1 MADKPA
7 YPGVDFPTVM
17 KKLQPNIPISL
28 IALSVLSFLC
38 VSCGKE
44 KLAPKIFTDTE
55 IAKLPDKTV
64 FKLGETPDFSGLELF
79 EVYTDSTRKS
89 TPHYKTEWTGNIFK
103 KGTSDVTVRARGREV
118 TFQIT
123 FNDELIETGLPV
135 LYIETE
141 NKKTIDS
148 KDEYVNANLI
158 IKKEGKTISENSLRI
173 KGRGNATWTYPKK
186 PYKLKLDKNA
196 SILGMEEAKDWV
208 LLANY
213 CDKTLLRTSIA
224 FQLSRLMH
232 FPWTPDDQFVEVV
245 LNGEYLGNYQ
255 ITEAIEQGSN
265 RIDIPKQGFIFERDG
280 YYNQEPKY
288 FVSALRGYGYSFK
301 NPDPE
306 DDLSDDQW
314 HYIKNYMDEFE
325 SVLASETFTDPL
337 NGYRSYI
344 DELSFVRWFVF
355 QNILANMDTNVYL
368 IKADMNDSKLSMGPV
383 WDFEWSIGIGWYDGV
398 RPRPA
403 DYYVWQSN
411 VFYYDRILQD
421 PYFKAK
427 VKELWNSIAIKDNI
441 LQHIEETTQLIAKS
455 QELNFKRWDIMNDRV
470 SAGGI
475 PMGSYENEVAC
486 DRQFFINHMN
496 WLASEISNY

>member
-1 MADKPA
+1 MYESDKIM
-7 YPGVDFPTVM
+7 M
-17 KKLQPNIPISL
+17 KNLQFNRLVSWM
-28 IALSVLSFLC
+28 ALSVFSFLF
-38 VSCGKE
+38 VSCEKE

-64 FKLGETPDFSGLELF
+64 FKLGETPDFSGLEVS
-79 EVYTDSTRKS
+79 EVYTDSTRKPTS
-89 TPHYKTEWTGNIFK
+89 HYKTEWTGNIFK
-103 KGTSDVTVRARGREV
+103 KGSSNVTVQARDREV

-123 FNDELIETGLPV
+123 FSDELIETGLPV

-141 NKKTIDS
+141 NEKAVDS
-148 KDEYVNANLI
+148 KDEYVNASLI
-158 IKKEGKTISENSLRI
+158 IKKEGETISENSLRI
-173 KGRGNATWTYPKK
+173 KGRGNATWSYPKK
-186 PYKLKLDKNA
+186 PYKLKLDTKT

-265 RIDIPKQGFIFERDG
+265 RIDIPEQGFIFERDG
-280 YYNQEPKY
+280 YYEQEPKH

-325 SVLASETFTDPL
+325 SVLASETFADPQ
-337 NGYRSYI
+337 NGYRRYI
-344 DELSFVRWFVF
+344 DELSFVRWFIF

-368 IKADMNDSKLSMGPV
+368 VKADMNDSKLSMGPV

-403 DYYVWQSN
+403 DYYVWQLN
-411 VFYYDRILQD
+411 AFYYDRLLQD
-421 PYFKAK
+421 PQFKAK
-427 VKELWNSIAIKDNI
+427 VKELWNSIAVTDDI
-441 LQHIEETTQLIAKS
+441 LQHIEETSQLIAKS
-455 QELNFKRWDIMNDRV
+455 QELNFKRWDIMNERV
-470 SAGGI
+470 SVGGI
-475 PMGSYENEVAC
+475 PMGSYEKEVEC

-496 WLASEISNY
+496 WLAGEISNY

>member
-1 MADKPA
+1 
-7 YPGVDFPTVM
+7 M
-17 KKLQPNIPISL
+17 KKLQPSIPFSL
-28 IALSVLSFLC
+28 IVLSVLAFLY
-38 VSCGKE
+38 VSCEKE

-64 FKLGETPDFSGLELF
+64 FKLGETPDFSGLELS
-79 EVYTDSTRKS
+79 EVYTDSTRKP
-89 TPHYKTEWTGNIFK
+89 TPHYKTEWTGSVFK
-103 KGTSDVTVRARGREV
+103 KGTSDVTVRAREREV

-123 FNDELIETGLPV
+123 FSDELIETGLPV

-141 NKKTIDS
+141 NEKAVDS
-148 KDEYVNANLI
+148 KDTYVNANLT
-158 IKKEGKTISENSLRI
+158 IKKEGKTISESSLRI

-186 PYKLKLDKNA
+186 PYKLKLDKKA

-232 FPWTPDDQFVEVV
+232 FPWTPDDRFVEVV

-255 ITEAIEQGSN
+255 LTEAIEQGSN
-265 RIDIPKQGFIFERDG
+265 RIDIPEEGFIFERDG
-280 YYNQEPKY
+280 YYDQEPKY

-306 DDLSDDQW
+306 DDLNDNQLR
-314 HYIKNYMDEFE
+314 YIKNYVDEFE
-325 SVLASETFTDPL
+325 SVLASETFADPVD
-337 NGYRSYI
+337 GYRRYI
-344 DELSFVRWFVF
+344 DELSFARWFIF

-368 IKADMNDSKLSMGPV
+368 VKPDMNGSKLFMGPV
-383 WDFEWSIGIGWYDGV
+383 WDFEWSLGIGWYDGA

-411 VFYYDRILQD
+411 AFYYDRILQD
-421 PYFKAK
+421 PQFRAK
-427 VKELWNSIAIKDNI
+427 VKALWNSIAVTDDI
-441 LQHIEETTQLIAKS
+441 LQHIEETTHLIAKS
-455 QELNFKRWDIMNDRV
+455 QELNFKRWDIMNTRV

-475 PMGSYENEVAC
+475 PMGSYEKEVAC
-486 DRQFFINHMN
+486 DRQFFIDHMN
-496 WLASEISNY
+496 WLAGEIANY